1 MPIEML
7 PYVSLFFLLALAGLL
22 DEHGKARPLLVPIG
36 IVLLWFMGLR
46 EYVGCDFDAYLL
58 RYDGQRFM
66 GDGPSFDG
74 SEWGFEV
81 LTYLFAQAGF
91 SFYVFQAVITAI
103 IVYCYLRFASRQ
115 VYPLMVLAL
124 IYPVLVVQLGMSGL
138 RQAVA
143 VGFVMMAFEAFVAK
157 QRLYTGGWIIAAFL
171 FHSSAILLLPMAFI
185 AGRQISL
192 PRLIGAFVLL
202 MPVAALLLGDRIDVY
217 SNRYI
222 DQVYGE
228 QQADGAWI
236 RYILSIV
243 PTLFFLR
250 YRLQIKKAFPD
261 QYQLLLIGALFV
273 CSLLLAGAIS
283 SVALHRFN
291 FYALPLAAL
300 MVVYGTKA
308 VATRPVTMRLA
319 WLGMF
324 GGYQL
329 AWFTLSSN
337 AQSCLMPYDNIMF

>member
-7 PYVSLFFLLALAGLL
+7 PYVSLFFLLALVGLL
-22 DEHGKARPLLVPIG
+22 DEHGRARPLLVPIG

-46 EYVGCDFDAYLL
+46 EYVGCDFVSYLL
-58 RYDGQRFM
+58 RYDAERFL
-66 GDGPSFDG
+66 GSGPSFG
-74 SEWGFEV
+74 SNEWGFEF
-81 LTYLFAQAGF
+81 LTYLFAQAGV
-91 SFYVFQAVITAI
+91 SYYAFQAFITAI
-103 IVYCYLRFASRQ
+103 IVFCYLRFASRQ
-115 VYPLMVLAL
+115 VYPVMVLAI

-143 VGFVMMAFEAFVAK
+143 VGLIMMAFEAFVAK
-157 QRLYTGGWIIAAFL
+157 NRLSTGGWIIAAFL
-171 FHSSAILLLPMAFI
+171 FHSSAIVLLPMAFI

-192 PRLIGAFVLL
+192 PRLIAAFVLL
-202 MPVAALLLGDRIDVY
+202 MPVAAFLLGDRVDVY

-236 RYILSIV
+236 RYVLSIV

-250 YRLQIKKAFPD
+250 YRLQIKKAFPQ

-308 VATRPVTMRLA
+308 VARRPVIMRLA

-324 GGYQL
+324 GGYQV
-329 AWFTLSSN
+329 AWFTFSSN
-337 AQSCLMPYDNIMF
+337 ARSCLMPYDNIVF